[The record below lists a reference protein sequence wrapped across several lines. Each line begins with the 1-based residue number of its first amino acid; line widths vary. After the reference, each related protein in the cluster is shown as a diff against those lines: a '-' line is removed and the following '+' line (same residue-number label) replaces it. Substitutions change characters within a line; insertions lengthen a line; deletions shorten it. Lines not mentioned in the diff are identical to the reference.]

1 MATLGVHRAQ
11 LLQVHCKLHPAIDRR
26 INVVAAAV
34 AAVAAVAVAAPAE
47 NASVQ
52 DSSQGAGQ

>member
-11 LLQVHCKLHPAIDRR
+11 LLQVHRKLHPAIDRR

-34 AAVAAVAVAAPAE
+34 AAAAE